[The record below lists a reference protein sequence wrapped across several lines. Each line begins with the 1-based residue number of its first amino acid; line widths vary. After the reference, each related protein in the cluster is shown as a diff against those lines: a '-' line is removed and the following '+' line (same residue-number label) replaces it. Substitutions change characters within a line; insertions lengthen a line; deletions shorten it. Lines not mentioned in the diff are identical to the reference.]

1 MKIYH
6 YEVISFDECVDS
18 NEKYYCENF
27 LDIGF
32 TIAASY
38 NEAVANII
46 KSFTTKDGNNNVE
59 SLRIEEITE
68 EGGEDFSISLSWYE
82 DVIKED
88 FKKMKKF
95 EKKKERK
102 KNG

>member
-6 YEVISFDECVDS
+6 YEAVTFEHCTDL
-18 NEKYYCENF
+18 NEKYYYENF

-32 TIAASY
+32 TLATSY
-38 NEAVANII
+38 DKAVANIM
-46 KSFTTKDGNNNVE
+46 KSFTSKNGSNNVE
-59 SLRIEEITE
+59 SLKIEEVTE
-68 EGGEDFSISLSWYE
+68 EGGEDFSISLDWYKE
-82 DVIKED
+82 IIKED

-95 EKKKERK
+95 EKKKEK